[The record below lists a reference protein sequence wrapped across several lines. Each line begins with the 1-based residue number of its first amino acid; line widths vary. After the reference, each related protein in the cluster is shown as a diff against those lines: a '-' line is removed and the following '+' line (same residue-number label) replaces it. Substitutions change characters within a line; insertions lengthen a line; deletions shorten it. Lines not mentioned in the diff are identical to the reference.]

1 MSDLTVHAQTPHF
14 NMLVVGSSRSTSVA
28 ETPDEKFALLK
39 AVSDPA
45 PADELIGKEFNLL
58 DFIQNVTEMTN
69 EQTGEMATV
78 CQSVIITNLGA
89 FRLSSNTAARDLDRI
104 LTVMGPPSQIDKKFK
119 FVLRQE
125 KSSTSA
131 LNKFYTI
138 KPV

>member
-1 MSDLTVHAQTPHF
+1 MSDLTVHAQSPQF

-45 PADELIGKEFNLL
+45 SADELIGKEFNLL